1 MTSSLNLSDCEEII
15 KSEDVKAI
23 YEKMRHHL
31 VNRVEVQELCVSSDK
46 KEVKI
51 QMYNDD
57 GVALF
62 PDVPPHVYP
71 LHRTYE
77 KNIPLVGTED
87 SKNGKVVT
95 QELFL
100 LKPEFRRNGLA
111 KRVYSREFKAYKTA
125 EFDQVFLKAAADGI
139 MTWSRTP
146 FNFIII
152 EQFDEDDIIS
162 LWREYVK
169 EVFTFSNSKDYYDII
184 KNKMKVQNLS
194 KEYVIPEGKI
204 SFADWYRA
212 KRPTKLVPMYKNIEQ
227 TTDEEI
233 AEIAGEN
240 NAN

>member
-1 MTSSLNLSDCEEII
+1 MPSSLNLSDCEEII

-23 YEKMRHHL
+23 YEKMRHPL
-31 VNRVEVQELCVSSDK
+31 VNRVEVQELYVSSDR

-62 PDVPPHVYP
+62 PDVHPRVYP

-77 KNIPLVGTED
+77 KNVPLVGTED

-100 LKPEFRRNGLA
+100 LKHEFRRNGLA
-111 KRVYSREFKAYKTA
+111 QRVYSREFKAYKTA

-139 MTWSRTP
+139 MTWSRSP
-146 FNFIII
+146 FNFTII
-152 EQFDEDDIIS
+152 EQFDEDDIIL
-162 LWREYVK
+162 LWREYVND
-169 EVFTFSNSKDYYDII
+169 VFTFSNQKDYLDII
-184 KNKMKVQNLS
+184 RNKNKVQNLS

-204 SFADWYRA
+204 SFADWYRE
-212 KRPTKLVPMYKNIEQ
+212 KRPTKLVPMYKNIKQ
-227 TTDEEI
+227 ITDEEI
-233 AEIAGEN
+233 AEVAGEN

>member
-1 MTSSLNLSDCEEII
+1 MPDLSDCEDII
-15 KSEDVKAI
+15 KSEEVKAI

-31 VNRVEVQELCVSSDK
+31 VNRVEIQELYVSSDR

-51 QMYNDD
+51 QMYNND

-62 PDVPPHVYP
+62 PDVSPHVYP

-77 KNIPLVGTED
+77 KNTPLVGID

-111 KRVYSREFKAYKTA
+111 KRIYSREFKAYKTA
-125 EFDQVFLKAAADGI
+125 QFDQVFLKAAADGI
-139 MTWSRTP
+139 MTWSRSP
-146 FNFIII
+146 FNFTII

-169 EVFTFSNSKDYYDII
+169 EVFVFSNSKDYYDII

-204 SFADWYRA
+204 SFADWYRE
-212 KRPTKLVPMYKNIEQ
+212 KRPTKLVPMYKDIQ
-227 TTDEEI
+227 QITDEEI

>member
-1 MTSSLNLSDCEEII
+1 MPSSLNLSDCEEII

-31 VNRVEVQELCVSSDK
+31 VDIVEVQELCVSSDR
-46 KEVKI
+46 KEAKI
-51 QMYNDD
+51 QMYNES
-57 GVALF
+57 GETLF
-62 PDVPPHVYP
+62 PVSYP

-77 KNIPLVGTED
+77 KNKPLIAK
-87 SKNGKVVT
+87 SINGKVVT
-95 QELFL
+95 QELFF

-125 EFDQVFLKAAADGI
+125 DFDQVFLKAAADGI
-139 MTWSRTP
+139 MTWSRSP
-146 FNFIII
+146 FNFTII

-162 LWREYVK
+162 LWRQYVK
-169 EVFTFSNSKDYYDII
+169 EVFVFSNSKDYYDII

-194 KEYVIPEGKI
+194 KEYVIPEEKI
-204 SFADWYRA
+204 SFADWYRE

-227 TTDEEI
+227 ITDEEI